1 MATVFTHQGKAK
13 TAGRVKG
20 SDANE
25 PNKIAFGTGVTT
37 HVVGDTALTTERTV
51 EARIA
56 GTSSLVTTNQTND
69 TYQVV
74 GTLTKSD
81 AGTAAISESGLV
93 DQARGAGA
101 AVPGG
106 DVWLMMGD
114 FAVINIAQNDS
125 IQFTHKVVYS

>member
-1 MATVFTHQGKAK
+1 MAIVFTNQGKAK

-25 PNKIAFGTGVTT
+25 PNRIAFGTGTT
-37 HVVGDTALTTERTV
+37 AHAAADTALTTERTV

-56 GTSSLVTTNQTND
+56 GTSSLVTTTVTND

-81 AGTAAISESGLV
+81 AGTAAIAEAGLV
-93 DQARGAGA
+93 DQARAAGA

-106 DVWLMMGD
+106 DVWLMMGE
-114 FAVINIAQNDS
+114 FASISISQNDS
-125 IQFTHKVVYS
+125 IQFTMQVKYS